1 MAPERRKGLL
11 LAALFLAL
19 ALVVAYRLILPQTAP
34 ADTSSSNGRGRGR
47 TAPVEQTVTAPDVR
61 IESLDQEHPR
71 PGESDR
77 NLFRFRARE
86 APPRPAPLTPVRP
99 PQATTQRPAPPAASS
114 TPAIALKFVGFLQTH
129 GERIAAL
136 SDGRGEPVLGKEGET
151 VLGRYKIW
159 RIGEESIELSYLD
172 GTGRT
177 TIRLSGQ

>member
-11 LAALFLAL
+11 LAALLLAL

-34 ADTSSSNGRGRGR
+34 ADASSSNGRGRGR

-61 IESLDQEHPR
+61 IESLNQEHPR

-77 NLFRFRARE
+77 NLFRFRAME
-86 APPRPAPLTPVRP
+86 AARTTPVAPVRP
-99 PQATTQRPAPPAASS
+99 PQANTQRPAPPAASS
-114 TPAIALKFVGFLQTH
+114 TPSIALKFVGFLESH
-129 GERIAAL
+129 GERIASL
-136 SDGRGEPVLGKEGET
+136 SDGRGEPVLGREGET